1 MERCFSGDLG
11 LDKMTNLQTLY
22 LRHGYSWVGS
32 CGLQK
37 LTQLRKL
44 YLRGYSDP
52 SFKNSYEFYPSNLVE
67 LKLEFCFLR
76 EDPMLTL
83 DKLPNLRVLKLMTN
97 SYIGNKMTCSSG
109 GFSQLE
115 FLKLEHLY
123 ALEELKVEERA
134 MPTLKTLQIVLCYKM
149 KTLLHELLKL
159 KNLQRVNLGSM
170 DDELIQEIETTEGE
184 EFDKIRGITSIIKHQ
199 ENFNLLRTL
208 EGIVF

>member
-44 YLRGYSDP
+44 HLRGTR
-52 SFKNSYEFYPSNLVE
+52 FTNSYEFYPSNLVE

-134 MPTLKTLQIVLCYKM
+134 MPALKTLQIVDCDRM

-159 KNLQRVNLGSM
+159 KNLQRVNLESM

-184 EFDKIRGITSIIKHQ
+184 EFDKIRGITSIIKY
-199 ENFNLLRTL
+199 
-208 EGIVF
+208 